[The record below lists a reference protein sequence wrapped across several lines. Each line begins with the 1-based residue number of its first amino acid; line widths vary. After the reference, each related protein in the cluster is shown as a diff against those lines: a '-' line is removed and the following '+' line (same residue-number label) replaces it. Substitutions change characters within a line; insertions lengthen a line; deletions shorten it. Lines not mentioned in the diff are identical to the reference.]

1 MRLDRLLSIA
11 TLAPSI
17 FVLADVKFTSPK
29 AGSDVTP
36 GSFTVSWTD
45 GSDSPSID
53 DLSTYTLQ
61 LMVGGNEEGNA
72 LPLIALASQGTFST
86 GSTVKGTVAVN
97 VAGPTKN
104 GYYLKMTSTAKSG
117 GTIINYSD
125 RFNIPT
131 MTGNTPPTYAKAA
144 DAVDGTD
151 GPPTQNNIANDVAA
165 AAPPAADGPF
175 AVPYALQTGLT
186 RYAPMQGV
194 PPTKISAKNYT
205 PLHPTSSY
213 KVATAFLPTATVQK
227 TVTQSQTF
235 SVSSRENTVA
245 PQSNP
250 TDDMAKYLARWKD

>member
-1 MRLDRLLSIA
+1 
-11 TLAPSI
+11 
-17 FVLADVKFTSPK
+17 
-29 AGSDVTP
+29 
-36 GSFTVSWTD
+36 
-45 GSDSPSID
+45 
-53 DLSTYTLQ
+53 
-61 LMVGGNEEGNA
+61 
-72 LPLIALASQGTFST
+72 
-86 GSTVKGTVAVN
+86 
-97 VAGPTKN
+97 
-104 GYYLKMTSTAKSG
+104 MTSTAKSG

-235 SVSSRENTVA
+235 SVSSRENTVSPVLPARRDVSCLPCYQVA